1 MERSGTVDGNLTY
14 WGARLAITRHLAGNK
29 ACNTVAHPNQI
40 SNSHLHVY
48 THTENCQ
55 QITDCKLPVRGAVKL
70 YS

>member
-1 MERSGTVDGNLTY
+1 MERAGTVDGNLTC
-14 WGARLAITRHLAGNK
+14 HLTDSK

-48 THTENCQ
+48 AHTENCHQ
-55 QITDCKLPVRGAVKL
+55 MTDNKLPVRGVVKL